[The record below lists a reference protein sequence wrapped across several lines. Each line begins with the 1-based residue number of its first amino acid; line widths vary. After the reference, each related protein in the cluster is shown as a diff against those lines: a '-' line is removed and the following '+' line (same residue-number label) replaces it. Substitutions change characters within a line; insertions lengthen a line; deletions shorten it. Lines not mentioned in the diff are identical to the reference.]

1 MTTQI
6 PSGRGGWAKVA
17 TGIVGFDRMTFGG
30 LPKGRI
36 SVVLGATG
44 AGKTVFAMQTLLHR
58 VEVEDLS
65 GVVVSFEQSPQAI
78 VADLVSFGW
87 DVSGLVQRGQLQ
99 ILDGRPN
106 LETVFT
112 GAFDISGLLASISAI
127 AIARPLACVAFDGLD
142 ALLSLLPGPTEQRQ
156 ELLRLQTQA
165 EAMQVTVILTL
176 KAKFDLENSFEELA
190 LYMADCV
197 IELNRDIDE
206 NIASRSI
213 RIQKYRGSPHI
224 LSRQPFLLT
233 DHGFVIDGLERDAEP
248 VEAPDE
254 RLTTGL
260 PRLDVMLAGGLFRAS
275 TTLLSGAPG
284 TAKTTLGSLFL
295 SAMCERGETALF
307 VGFDEAAEEAVRNVA
322 SVGIDLKRHLV
333 SGRLRMHRILNQAM
347 GPDEISHEITR
358 LIERY
363 SPDHLLLDPVSIFSL
378 AARSQNAIQRIVH
391 FCKRRRITVVL
402 TSLLDRGVG
411 EVEATRS
418 HISSIC
424 DTWIHLSYVINGG
437 ERNRGLTI
445 IKSRGT
451 PHSNQV
457 GELLLSK
464 DGITIA
470 DVYTE
475 DGSVLMGSLRW
486 QKERANQETIRREAE
501 IAASHYRDV
510 ELATEDLMRRIAG
523 LSDELEG
530 KRREL
535 DLIRSSTVRMEQI
548 EAERRAKLQRL
559 RGGKTEGGC
568 EGMETE

>member
-58 VEVEDLS
+58 VEVEGVS

-87 DVSGLVQRGQLQ
+87 DVSGLVQHGQLQ

-106 LETVFT
+106 LEMVFT

-127 AIARPLACVAFDGLD
+127 AAARPLACVVFDGLD

-165 EAMQVTVILTL
+165 EAMQVTVVLTL
-176 KAKFDLENSFEELA
+176 KAKLDLENSFEELA

-197 IELNRDIDE
+197 VELNRDIDE

-233 DHGFVIDGLERDAEP
+233 DHGFVIDGLERDMEP

-260 PRLDVMLAGGLFRAS
+260 PRLDDMLAGGLFRAS

-307 VGFDEAAEEAVRNVA
+307 IGFDEAAEEAVRNVA
-322 SVGIDLKRHLV
+322 SVGIDLKRHLA
-333 SGRLRMHRILNQAM
+333 SGLLRMHRILNQAM

-530 KRREL
+530 KRREM

-559 RGGKTEGGC
+559 RGGKTEGGY